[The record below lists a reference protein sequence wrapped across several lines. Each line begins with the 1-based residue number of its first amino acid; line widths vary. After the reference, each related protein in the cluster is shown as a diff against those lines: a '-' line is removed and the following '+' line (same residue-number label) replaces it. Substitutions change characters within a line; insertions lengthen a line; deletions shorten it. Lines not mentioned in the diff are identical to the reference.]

1 MPIIL
6 ILVSLLRKTKVPFIF
21 YYMKNLYLLLLLLF
35 VSQSFTAQTK
45 ILFEY
50 DAAGNQI
57 KRTLC
62 INCNTATGKTAKKI
76 DDLKTEDLQKFS
88 PNDVISY
95 YPNPVQ
101 EQLYLKWDLTDN
113 IKVASIQIVS
123 LNGQS
128 MQTIAKLESKNNH
141 TLSFQPY
148 PRGVYMLLL
157 VYTNGE
163 QKTIKI
169 IKQ

>member
-1 MPIIL
+1 
-6 ILVSLLRKTKVPFIF
+6 
-21 YYMKNLYLLLLLLF
+21 MKNLYLLLLLLF

-62 INCNTATGKTAKKI
+62 INCNPAIGKIAKEI
-76 DDLKTEDLQKFS
+76 VDLKTEDLQKFS

-95 YPNPVQ
+95 YPNPVK
-101 EQLYLKWDLTDN
+101 EQLYLKWELVDNKRVISIDLY
-113 IKVASIQIVS
+113 S
-123 LNGQS
+123 LNGQIVKTLKNLN
-128 MQTIAKLESKNNH
+128 QKESEVLYFDN
-141 TLSFQPY
+141 Y
-148 PRGVYMLLL
+148 PSGNYIVSILFD
-157 VYTNGE
+157 NGE
-163 QKTIKI
+163 KKSLNI